1 MSLAKGD
8 DETEFFNTSSSITL
22 GPNTVDDD
30 IWSRAY
36 APKEVDPMV
45 YNISCCY
52 LGIIG
57 VVGILGNGYSIT
69 LYISRKKAK
78 QKKAK
83 ASQGENV
90 SRREFLKANGAQG
103 ENVST
108 RIRTRQKCIRS
119 IVLETYLYMYN

>member
-1 MSLAKGD
+1 MSLVKGG

-57 VVGILGNGYSIT
+57 VVGILGNAARTGAGVCWNNFSPIIEPHLKY
-69 LYISRKKAK
+69 LKKPYCDSALTR
-78 QKKAK
+78 
-83 ASQGENV
+83 SL
-90 SRREFLKANGAQG
+90 SRR
-103 ENVST
+103 T
-108 RIRTRQKCIRS
+108 
-119 IVLETYLYMYN
+119 IVIQHFVIVNITQSHNKG